1 MIPDTGKLYVVAT
14 PIGNLGDL
22 SPRALDVLRAVAAVA
37 AEDTRHSRQLLAHH
51 GVATTLIAYH
61 EHNEREVTPRLI
73 ARLKGGEDLA
83 LVSDAGTPLISDPG
97 FVLVREAHAQ
107 GIRVV
112 PIPGPS
118 AAVTALSAAG
128 LPSDRFLFVGFPP
141 RTSAKCRAWL
151 AGLSREPGTLILY
164 ETGPRVVR
172 TLEDLAAVLG
182 GTRRAVVARELTKR
196 FETLRCGTL
205 VELAGWLDADPEQR
219 LGELV
224 ILVAGAPD
232 QDDATAHEE
241 RLRVLRILAE
251 ALPLKQ
257 AASLAARIT
266 GGRRNDLYAMALRE
280 LGPGERP

>member
-1 MIPDTGKLYVVAT
+1 MSPDAGKLYVVAT

-22 SPRALDVLRAVAAVA
+22 TPRALDVLRNVAAVA

-51 GVATTLIAYH
+51 GVATKLIAYH

-73 ARLKGGEDLA
+73 ARLEAGEDLA

-97 FVLVREAHAQ
+97 FVLVRAARGQ
-107 GIRVV
+107 DIQVV
-112 PIPGPS
+112 PIPGPN
-118 AAVTALSAAG
+118 AAITALSAAG

-141 RTSAKCRAWL
+141 RTSAKSRAWL

-164 ETGPRVVR
+164 ESGHRVVR
-172 TLEDLAAVLG
+172 TLEDLAAVFG

-196 FETLRCGTL
+196 FETFRCGTL
-205 VELAGWLDADPEQR
+205 VELAAWLDADPEQR

-224 ILVAGAPD
+224 VLVEGASD
-232 QDDATAHEE
+232 QDNAAVQEE
-241 RLRVLRILAE
+241 QIRVLRILAE

-257 AASLAARIT
+257 AAELAARIT
-266 GGRRNDLYAMALRE
+266 GGRRNDLYALALRE
-280 LGPGERP
+280 LRPDERP